1 MKHTTFILLALA
13 SLLAVG
19 CYPSGKGFE
28 PYANGLTPD
37 RVRAEMKARGCDYA
51 LIANRECQQI
61 VYYGWL
67 DSLLCGIVVY
77 YDSDS
82 IVGDSVVFP
91 ADAFV
96 DTSTCEFLPLKGGS
110 WRIKVRNRIVDFEKF
125 TAPKVTP
132 DGVAFDVK
140 DFVFVTARC
149 LFLSNDPALQTADL
163 FTNPKLVH
171 FLGNARGW
179 FPSLGCNDEW
189 DQKYGRYRDS
199 VMAELEALGIDM
211 DDTLSGEC
219 PMEQMGQVAKYLGF
233 NDIKTVHS
241 RCHDECTFHAKR
253 TRLCDRTK
261 CMDEMQLLTEMAMQR
276 KHQVAFQ
283 HHGDDNGCQNC
294 EITSGTKYYASTF
307 TPPSLEDEEAGH

>member
-1 MKHTTFILLALA
+1 MKKKSFLLLTLV

-19 CYPSGKGFE
+19 CYPNGKGFK
-28 PYANGLTPD
+28 PYADGTTPD
-37 RVRAEMKARGCDYA
+37 RVRAEMKAKGYDCA
-51 LIANRECQQI
+51 LIVNRECQQI
-61 VYYGWL
+61 VYYSWL
-67 DSLLCGIVVY
+67 DSLLCDIVVY

-140 DFVFVTARC
+140 DFVVVTARC
-149 LFLSNDPALQTADL
+149 LFLSNDPALQSADL

-171 FLGNARGW
+171 LLGNAREW

-199 VMAELEALGIDM
+199 VMAELEAIGIDM

-219 PMEQMGQVAKYLGF
+219 PMEQMGQVAKSLGF
-233 NDIKTVHS
+233 NDIKTVHFK
-241 RCHDECTFHAKR
+241 CPDECTFHAKR
-253 TRLCDRTK
+253 TWPCDRTK
-261 CMDEMQLLTEMAMQR
+261 CINEMALLADMAMER
-276 KHQVAFQ
+276 SHQVAFQ

-294 EITSGTKYYASTF
+294 EISSGMKYYASTF
-307 TPPSLEDEEAGH
+307 TPPSHEDEEVGH